1 MNTVTLNLDLKE
13 HSDLYYSLLQ
23 EEDFDF
29 RNKQV
34 FVKVDKEDS
43 NVLVTL
49 ETGSILEFKIG
60 MTAIMKSLEVIDKTL
75 QV

>member
-1 MNTVTLNLDLKE
+1 MNTVTLDLDLKE

-29 RNKQV
+29 RNKEV

-49 ETGSILEFKIG
+49 ETGSILELKIG
-60 MTAIMKSLEVIDKTL
+60 MTAVMKSLEVIDKTL